1 MSSRIEAY
9 SKETVEILLINP
21 LYPSILGD
29 FFKAGGHPQTPGRKY
44 PAPLFQ
50 QFLSQSL
57 FLLDTKELG
66 IEAFGTL
73 FLAFYFR

>member
-1 MSSRIEAY
+1 
-9 SKETVEILLINP
+9 
-21 LYPSILGD
+21 LGD
-29 FFKAGGHPQTPGRKY
+29 FEAGGHPQTPGRKY

-50 QFLSQSL
+50 QLLSHGL
-57 FLLDTKELG
+57 FLLDIEEFR

>member
-9 SKETVEILLINP
+9 SKETSEILLINP
-21 LYPSILGD
+21 LCPPILGD
-29 FFKAGGHPQTPGRKY
+29 FEAGGHPQTPGRKY

-73 FLAFYFR
+73 FLVFYFR